1 MNFSKGDKR
10 TADLLLFFAKVGY
23 EHLVPR
29 WYKIAWYEKYKSDIF
44 FVEFLVV
51 SLRHTQLPIQK
62 FLVY

>member
-29 WYKIAWYEKYKSDIF
+29 WYNIAWCEKFKSDIF
-44 FVEFLVV
+44 FVYFLVV
-51 SLRHTQLPIQK
+51 
-62 FLVY
+62 FLILWMLKNFLSF